1 MMQKSVMS
9 QVQIGR
15 QYAKQ
20 WPMRKELAPLFSEF
34 RVIRA
39 TELAITVMPILAM
52 LTLFFQLNYLGPD
65 FLPQAIASALFFLSL
80 PLQGLL
86 WLGKRAQTPLDPAM
100 LSWYKELHT
109 KMVANG
115 YQAKLSEKKPR
126 YLDLQ
131 IYLKIC
137 LKKWIKR
144 SLKNSFNKTLSTI
157 TLFEIA
163 LYKTTR

>member
-1 MMQKSVMS
+1 MQKSVMS

-65 FLPQAIASALFFLSL
+65 FLPQA
-80 PLQGLL
+80 
-86 WLGKRAQTPLDPAM
+86 
-100 LSWYKELHT
+100 
-109 KMVANG
+109 
-115 YQAKLSEKKPR
+115 
-126 YLDLQ
+126 
-131 IYLKIC
+131 
-137 LKKWIKR
+137 
-144 SLKNSFNKTLSTI
+144 
-157 TLFEIA
+157 
-163 LYKTTR
+163 

>member
-1 MMQKSVMS
+1 MQKSVMS

-34 RVIRA
+34 RVIKA

-65 FLPQAIASALFFLSL
+65 FLPQAIASALFFISL

-86 WLGKRAQTPLDPAM
+86 WLGKRAQTPLDPVM
-100 LSWYKELHT
+100 QNWYKELHT

-115 YQAKLSEKKPR
+115 YQAELSEKKPR
-126 YLDLQ
+126 YLELAHL
-131 IYLKIC
+131 LKDM
-137 LKKWIKR
+137 
-144 SLKNSFNKTLSTI
+144 
-157 TLFEIA
+157 FEKMDKA
-163 LYKTTR
+163 FTKEQF